1 MRIRGS
7 HRTGPGVWTSFT
19 RPGPCRA
26 RLVAGLLGLALL
38 AVLGGCGES
47 NTPVANESP
56 AVPVRLAD
64 VESRTLRETV
74 RGIGTLRAKQTV
86 EVRPETSGTIH
97 SRLFREGE
105 QVAAGDVLF
114 ELDTRKLRQQLAA
127 AEAALESAEARKDDA
142 ERRMRQTERLFRDQ
156 VATEDDLEEARN
168 NLRAARSEVRRLE
181 SEKALMQERLEDAR
195 IKAPL
200 TGIISEALVDPGD
213 FVQAGEHLCT
223 LYQTDVLEV
232 DFSLP
237 ERHGGKVRVG
247 QTVSLA
253 VASHPDRTFTG
264 QVIYVSPSISEQ
276 SRDFRVKAEV
286 DNPSAHLKPGAF
298 ATAVLT
304 IGLRED
310 RPVIPEEALVATREG
325 YFVFVAG
332 PDNKAKR
339 RKVTVGIRNTGVV
352 EITSGL
358 SPGERVIRSGHMRLS
373 HDARFRVMDEGDQ
386 G

>member
-1 MRIRGS
+1 MELQYFYRAGS
-7 HRTGPGVWTSFT
+7 HVRGRPVHTGLRTM
-19 RPGPCRA
+19 
-26 RLVAGLLGLALL
+26 RLATVLPVLLVFIALA
-38 AVLGGCGES
+38 GCGES
-47 NTPVANESP
+47 EAPTRNESP

-64 VESRTLRETV
+64 VESRTLKETV

-86 EVRPETSGTIH
+86 EVRPETSGTIR

-105 QVAAGDVLF
+105 QVTAGDVLF
-114 ELDTRKLRQQLAA
+114 ELDIRKLRQQLAA

-181 SEKALMQERLEDAR
+181 SEEALMQERLEDTR

-223 LYQTDVLEV
+223 IYQTDVLEV

-264 QVIYVSPSISEQ
+264 EVIYVSPSISEQ

-286 DNPSAHLKPGAF
+286 NNPSASLKPGAF

-332 PDNKAKR
+332 PDNKARR
-339 RKVTVGIRNTGVV
+339 RKVTTGIRDPGVV

-358 SPGERVIRSGHMRLS
+358 SPGEQVIRSGHMRLS
-373 HDARFRVMDEGDQ
+373 HDARFRVMEEGDQ